1 MRSLLAGL
9 AVAAPFVMGLATTP
23 DSPHATTVLTFQD
36 PAIVEQSALI
46 LQDGLFVTTNDSG
59 DTGRLFV
66 VDGSGATVGVT
77 HWSDHPTDTEALA
90 PGGPG
95 YVWVGDIGDNLA
107 QRSDVTITRVPVG
120 RGERTVRE
128 TSYHLTYPGG
138 ASDAETLVRDPVTD
152 RLYIATKNLFGG
164 RLYAVPPRLSATG
177 TNRLL
182 LVGRVLPIA
191 TDGAFFPDGRHLVIR
206 NYTVAAVYAWPS
218 MQRVATFDLPAQP
231 QGEGIAVGPD
241 DTLYLSSEGLHA
253 PVLETRVPAA
263 VRTAMA
269 ATPSRSPSAT
279 TSSSPG
285 AEPGASTATDEASTR
300 EVWPWAAGGLLALA
314 ALVVGLL
321 SLRRPRGGPPSGEE
335 EGGSA
340 D

>member
-36 PAIVEQSALI
+36 PAIDEQSALL

-59 DTGRLFV
+59 DTGRIFV

-95 YVWVGDIGDNLA
+95 YVWAGDIGDNLGH
-107 QRSDVTITRVPVG
+107 RPDVTITRVPVG
-120 RGERTVRE
+120 RGERTVRA

-138 ASDAETLVRDPVTD
+138 ATDAETLVRDPVTG
-152 RLYIATKNLFGG
+152 RLYIATKNVFGG
-164 RLYAVPPRLSATG
+164 RLYAVPQQLSATG
-177 TNRLL
+177 TNPLRP
-182 LVGRVLPIA
+182 VGRVLSLA

-206 NYTVAAVYAWPS
+206 DYAVATIYAWPS
-218 MQRVATFDLPAQP
+218 MEQVATFDLPAEP

-279 TSSSPG
+279 VSSSPG
-285 AEPGASTATDEASTR
+285 AQPGASTPSDDASTR
-300 EVWPWAAGGLLALA
+300 EVWPWVAGGLLALA
-314 ALVVGLL
+314 ALVALVL
-321 SLRRPRGGPPSGEE
+321 SLRATGGPPSGEE
-335 EGGSA
+335 EDHSA